1 MTTENNNVR
10 ELNELINLGTYQGMT
25 DEEIERVISFKVEME
40 VMRRVSNGTNA
51 ANIVKMETLIAEAD
65 ESRQHAMTVL
75 QSIRNRKPVLQT
87 VGGDNE

>member
-25 DEEIERVISFKVEME
+25 DEEIERVISFKVNME
-40 VMRRVSNGTNA
+40 VMRRVTNGTNA
-51 ANIVKMETLIAEAD
+51 ANTAKMEALIAEAD
-65 ESRQHAMTVL
+65 ESRQQAMSVL
-75 QSIRNRKPVLQT
+75 QSIRDRKSVLHT